1 MGLNLHFISLSF
13 SRNHSL
19 VTPIYYPV
27 SWLRGRAMIR
37 GISLPCVLAR
47 STNRLL
53 MEHGYRCVSN
63 APSGHSPQFDIVVVG
78 GGIVGSATARQLKME
93 HPKMRICQVEKEG
106 KLESTLNS
114 NAVSWPN
121 QILLLLYSTNVV
133 TSSLITGNA
142 IECYRVQYNYLID
155 TIC

>member
-1 MGLNLHFISLSF
+1 
-13 SRNHSL
+13 
-19 VTPIYYPV
+19 
-27 SWLRGRAMIR
+27 
-37 GISLPCVLAR
+37 
-47 STNRLL
+47 